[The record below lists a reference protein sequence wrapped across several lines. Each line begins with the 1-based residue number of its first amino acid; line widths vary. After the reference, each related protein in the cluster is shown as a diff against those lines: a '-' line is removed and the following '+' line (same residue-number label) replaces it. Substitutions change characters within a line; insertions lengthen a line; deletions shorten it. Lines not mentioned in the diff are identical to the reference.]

1 MNDSWASRDS
11 GAGGDHPRG
20 YSGDLPIEIPLTG
33 GGPLTASDD
42 SPSSADDQPQSPN
55 WRRLV
60 GLASLGGVVIGIAV
74 AVVVLNVGSGGDSED
89 GIPGSPTSTVDGFEL
104 ASSITTPPTLPTS
117 GPEVVVDPAST
128 TSGPTGTAISPPVT
142 TEARPVMSPT
152 TGSLPTFQPFT
163 GVPDSGPDSFDL
175 EAAVARFGDDFARR
189 SVTHIEVG
197 EEEGTLDVTI
207 IRDPFNN
214 RYRLTLVSASSVR
227 EAIVDID
234 SELSYVLSEGSW
246 VALPNSAL
254 VIGVAAADLA
264 DYLDR
269 LMLGPLRP
277 DTWAAAT
284 VQPGSTVLFPGS
296 NSIAGSFVVELAG
309 DLIPEWQFHA
319 FSVVATMPGELRP
332 ERMTYLAYVDRQGDL
347 SLVLG
352 EAAIEDATQLITHRI
367 ETLQIPEVVLLP
379 EPSLIRSAVDLAN

>member
-1 MNDSWASRDS
+1 M
-11 GAGGDHPRG
+11 
-20 YSGDLPIEIPLTG
+20 
-33 GGPLTASDD
+33 
-42 SPSSADDQPQSPN
+42 
-55 WRRLV
+55 
-60 GLASLGGVVIGIAV
+60 ASLGGVVIGIAV
-74 AVVVLNVGSGGDSED
+74 AVVVLNVDSGGDSEND
-89 GIPGSPTSTVDGFEL
+89 IPGAPTTTLDGVEL

-117 GPEVVVDPAST
+117 GPEVPVDPASNAP
-128 TSGPTGTAISPPVT
+128 GPTGTAISPPVT
-142 TEARPVMSPT
+142 TEARPVVSPT

-163 GVPDSGPDSFDL
+163 GVPGSGPDSFDL
-175 EAAVARFGDDFARR
+175 EAAVARFGDDLARR

-214 RYRLTLVSASSVR
+214 RYRLILVSAAGVR
-227 EAIVDID
+227 EVIVDVD
-234 SELSYVLSEGSW
+234 SELSYVLSDGSW

-319 FSVVATMPGELRP
+319 LSVIATMPGELRP
-332 ERMTYLAYVDRQGDL
+332 ERMTYLAYVDHQGDL

-367 ETLQIPEVVLLP
+367 ERLQIPEVVLLP
-379 EPSLIRSAVDLAN
+379 EPSLIRPAVDLAN